1 MPKKKQSMKRAMNGV
16 KMTPWMKLYKFA
28 LGGVVV
34 MTILA
39 VGAMVWEYYD
49 IQSKMWMFE
58 DYEELATDANAEIN
72 LIDSPRAVEGGL
84 MKCGEDGETQGACVT
99 LKLSVP
105 ISGISCQAPNMGKTG
120 VTEAGCRAM
129 AASMRSWAAAFRS
142 DACQP
147 GLMFNQRTITSDML
161 VDKVNKTMKPKP
173 ISIAGMHKC
182 IPGLS
187 GRLCRT
193 KEGKWEECYTVDLK
207 GACKWETEEPV
218 NIVDGGKLYKY
229 CAPTT
234 QTYPEGGM
242 GCYTGSASKP
252 TVKICCAAGQKI
264 VDGACE

>member
-1 MPKKKQSMKRAMNGV
+1 MPKKKTNKTSTWMN
-16 KMTPWMKLYKFA
+16 LYKWTVGA
-28 LGGVVV
+28 VVV
-34 MTILA
+34 MTIVA
-39 VGAMVWEYYD
+39 VGAMVWQYYD

-58 DYEELATDANAEIN
+58 DYEELVLDGESEIN
-72 LIDSPRAVEGGL
+72 LIDSPRAKDGGL

-105 ISGISCQAPNMGKTG
+105 TSGLSCQARNMGKTG

-147 GLMFNQRTITSDML
+147 GLMFDQRTITSDQL

-182 IPGLS
+182 VPGLA
-187 GRLCRT
+187 GRYCRT
-193 KEGKWEECYTVDLK
+193 KEGKWEPCYTVPLK

-218 NIVDGGKLYKY
+218 NIVADGKLYKY

-242 GCYTGSASKP
+242 GCYTGAPSKP
-252 TVKICCAAGQKI
+252 TVKVCCAAGQEI
-264 VDGACE
+264 VDGKCE